1 MFVITG
7 PLHSQS
13 SNIVLSDNA
22 AYTATTAGDIT
33 TEQNESYG
41 TAEVAAPRT
50 KLGSSSH
57 GDDYLEIID

>member
-7 PLHSQS
+7 PSHSQS

-22 AYTATTAGDIT
+22 AYAGTTAGDIT

-41 TAEVAAPRT
+41 TTKVTAPHI
-50 KLGSSSH
+50 KLGSFSH